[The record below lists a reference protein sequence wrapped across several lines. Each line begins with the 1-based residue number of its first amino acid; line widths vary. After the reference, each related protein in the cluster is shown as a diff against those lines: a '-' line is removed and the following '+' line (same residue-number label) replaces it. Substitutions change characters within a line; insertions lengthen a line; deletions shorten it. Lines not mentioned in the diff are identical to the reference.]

1 MQGNIMAQEK
11 EYILNESFKALL
23 ESIFSNP
30 EQSQKLIKAFEEL
43 VNDRATTQRLNFENL
58 KNQAIE
64 EIRQELVSKDL
75 FQSEI
80 KRLESLI
87 YSEVARLEGIIN
99 TKIAEVKTEIAE
111 VKTEI
116 AEVKTEIAEVKTEIA
131 EVKTEF
137 SEQISN
143 AKQKALYWLLGTAVA
158 TTVTILS
165 SVWIMMNF
173 MLESLK

>member
-116 AEVKTEIAEVKTEIA
+116 AEVKTE
-131 EVKTEF
+131 F

>member
-1 MQGNIMAQEK
+1 MQGNIMAREK

-43 VNDRATTQRLNFENL
+43 VNGRATTQRLNFENL
-58 KNQAIE
+58 KNQTIE

-99 TKIAEVKTEIAE
+99 TKIAEVKTE
-111 VKTEI
+111 
-116 AEVKTEIAEVKTEIA
+116 
-131 EVKTEF
+131 F
-137 SEQISN
+137 SEQISS

>member
-1 MQGNIMAQEK
+1 MQGNIMAQQK

-116 AEVKTEIAEVKTEIA
+116 AEVKTE
-131 EVKTEF
+131 F
-137 SEQISN
+137 SEQISS
-143 AKQKALYWLLGTAVA
+143 AKQKVLYWLLGTAVA

-165 SVWIMMNF
+165 SIWIMMNF
-173 MLESLK
+173 MLENLK

>member
-1 MQGNIMAQEK
+1 MQGNIMAQQK

-30 EQSQKLIKAFEEL
+30 EQSQKLIKAFEEF
-43 VNDRATTQRLNFENL
+43 VNGRATTQRLNFENL
-58 KNQAIE
+58 KNQTIE

-116 AEVKTEIAEVKTEIA
+116 AEVKTE
-131 EVKTEF
+131 F
-137 SEQISN
+137 SEQISS
-143 AKQKALYWLLGTAVA
+143 AKQKVLYWLLGTAVA

-165 SVWIMMNF
+165 SIWIMMNF
-173 MLESLK
+173 MLENLK

>member
-1 MQGNIMAQEK
+1 MQGYAMQTK
-11 EYILNESFKALL
+11 EFVLNESFKALI
-23 ESIFSNP
+23 EGIFSNS
-30 EQSQKLIKAFEEL
+30 EQSKKLIQAFEEI

-58 KNQAIE
+58 KQQAID

-80 KRLESLI
+80 KRLEDLFQLEIKRLENLI

-99 TKIAEVKTEIAE
+99 TKIAEVNTKIAE
-111 VKTEI
+111 VNTKI
-116 AEVKTEIAEVKTEIA
+116 AEVNTEI
-131 EVKTEF
+131 
-137 SEQISN
+137 SEQISS

-165 SVWIMMNF
+165 GAWAMMNF
-173 MLESLK
+173 MLEALK

>member
-30 EQSQKLIKAFEEL
+30 EQSQKLIKAFEEV

-111 VKTEI
+111 VKTE
-116 AEVKTEIAEVKTEIA
+116 
-131 EVKTEF
+131 F
-137 SEQISN
+137 SEQISS

-165 SVWIMMNF
+165 SVWTMMNF

>member
-1 MQGNIMAQEK
+1 MQGNIMAQQK

-30 EQSQKLIKAFEEL
+30 EQSQKLIKAFEEF
-43 VNDRATTQRLNFENL
+43 VNGRATTQRLNFENL
-58 KNQAIE
+58 KNQTIE

-99 TKIAEVKTEIAE
+99 TK
-111 VKTEI
+111 
-116 AEVKTEIAEVKTEIA
+116 IAEVKTEIA

-173 MLESLK
+173 MLENLK

>member
-11 EYILNESFKALL
+11 EYILNKSFKALL

-111 VKTEI
+111 VKT
-116 AEVKTEIAEVKTEIA
+116 KIA

-165 SVWIMMNF
+165 SVWIMINF

>member
-43 VNDRATTQRLNFENL
+43 VNGRATTQRLNFENL
-58 KNQAIE
+58 KNQTIE

-99 TKIAEVKTEIAE
+99 TK
-111 VKTEI
+111 
-116 AEVKTEIAEVKTEIA
+116 IA

>member
-43 VNDRATTQRLNFENL
+43 VNGRATTQRLNFENL
-58 KNQAIE
+58 KNQTIE

-99 TKIAEVKTEIAE
+99 TKIAEI
-111 VKTEI
+111 
-116 AEVKTEIAEVKTEIA
+116 KTEIA

-137 SEQISN
+137 SEQISS

-165 SVWIMMNF
+165 SIWAMMNF

>member
-1 MQGNIMAQEK
+1 MAQEK

-43 VNDRATTQRLNFENL
+43 VNGRATTQRLNFENL
-58 KNQAIE
+58 KNQTIE

-111 VKTEI
+111 VKTE
-116 AEVKTEIAEVKTEIA
+116 
-131 EVKTEF
+131 F
-137 SEQISN
+137 SEQISS

-165 SVWIMMNF
+165 SVWTMMNF

>member
-30 EQSQKLIKAFEEL
+30 EQSQKLIKAFEEV

-99 TKIAEVKTEIAE
+99 TKIAEVKTE
-111 VKTEI
+111 
-116 AEVKTEIAEVKTEIA
+116 
-131 EVKTEF
+131 F
-137 SEQISN
+137 SEQISS
-143 AKQKALYWLLGTAVA
+143 AKQKAIYWLLGTAVA

-165 SVWIMMNF
+165 SVWTMMNF

>member
-116 AEVKTEIAEVKTEIA
+116 AEVKTE
-131 EVKTEF
+131 F

-158 TTVTILS
+158 TTVTIFS

>member
-1 MQGNIMAQEK
+1 
-11 EYILNESFKALL
+11 
-23 ESIFSNP
+23 
-30 EQSQKLIKAFEEL
+30 
-43 VNDRATTQRLNFENL
+43 FENL

-99 TKIAEVKTEIAE
+99 TKIAEI
-111 VKTEI
+111 
-116 AEVKTEIAEVKTEIA
+116 
-131 EVKTEF
+131 KTEF
-137 SEQISN
+137 SEQISS
-143 AKQKALYWLLGTAVA
+143 AKQKVLYWLLGTAVA

-173 MLESLK
+173 ILESLK

>member
-1 MQGNIMAQEK
+1 MQGNIMAQQK

-30 EQSQKLIKAFEEL
+30 EQSQKLIKAFEEV

-116 AEVKTEIAEVKTEIA
+116 KTEIA

-137 SEQISN
+137 SEQISS

-165 SVWIMMNF
+165 SVWTMMNF

>member
-1 MQGNIMAQEK
+1 MAQQK

-30 EQSQKLIKAFEEL
+30 EQSQKLIKAFEEF
-43 VNDRATTQRLNFENL
+43 VNGRATTQRLNFENL
-58 KNQAIE
+58 KNQTIE

-116 AEVKTEIAEVKTEIA
+116 AEVKTE
-131 EVKTEF
+131 F
-137 SEQISN
+137 SEQISS
-143 AKQKALYWLLGTAVA
+143 AKQKVLYWLLGTAVA

-165 SVWIMMNF
+165 SIWIMMNF
-173 MLESLK
+173 MLENLK

>member
-1 MQGNIMAQEK
+1 MQGNIMAREK

-43 VNDRATTQRLNFENL
+43 VNGRATTQRLNFENL
-58 KNQAIE
+58 KNQTIE

-99 TKIAEVKTEIAE
+99 TKIAEI
-111 VKTEI
+111 
-116 AEVKTEIAEVKTEIA
+116 
-131 EVKTEF
+131 KTEF
-137 SEQISN
+137 SEQISS
-143 AKQKALYWLLGTAVA
+143 AKQKILYWLLGTAVA

-173 MLESLK
+173 MLENLK

>member
-43 VNDRATTQRLNFENL
+43 VNGRATTQRLNFENL
-58 KNQAIE
+58 KNQTIE

-99 TKIAEVKTEIAE
+99 TKIAEI
-111 VKTEI
+111 
-116 AEVKTEIAEVKTEIA
+116 KTEIA

-137 SEQISN
+137 SEQISS

>member
-43 VNDRATTQRLNFENL
+43 VNGRATTQRLNFENL

-111 VKTEI
+111 VKT
-116 AEVKTEIAEVKTEIA
+116 KIA

-137 SEQISN
+137 SEQISS

>member
-30 EQSQKLIKAFEEL
+30 EQSQKLIKAFEEF
-43 VNDRATTQRLNFENL
+43 VNGRATTQRLNFENL
-58 KNQAIE
+58 KNQTIE

-111 VKTEI
+111 VKTE
-116 AEVKTEIAEVKTEIA
+116 
-131 EVKTEF
+131 F
-137 SEQISN
+137 SEQISS

-165 SVWIMMNF
+165 SVWIMINF

>member
-1 MQGNIMAQEK
+1 MAQEK

-43 VNDRATTQRLNFENL
+43 VNGRATTQRLNFENL

-116 AEVKTEIAEVKTEIA
+116 AEVKTE
-131 EVKTEF
+131 F
-137 SEQISN
+137 SEQISS

>member
-30 EQSQKLIKAFEEL
+30 EQSQKLIKAFEEV

-116 AEVKTEIAEVKTEIA
+116 AEVKTE
-131 EVKTEF
+131 F
-137 SEQISN
+137 SEQISS
-143 AKQKALYWLLGTAVA
+143 AKQKVLYWLLGTAVA

-165 SVWIMMNF
+165 SIWIMMNF
-173 MLESLK
+173 MLENLK

>member
-1 MQGNIMAQEK
+1 MAREK

-43 VNDRATTQRLNFENL
+43 VNGRATTQRLNFENL
-58 KNQAIE
+58 KNQTIE

-99 TKIAEVKTEIAE
+99 TKIAEVNTKIAE
-111 VKTEI
+111 I
-116 AEVKTEIAEVKTEIA
+116 
-131 EVKTEF
+131 KTEF
-137 SEQISN
+137 SEQISS

>member
-30 EQSQKLIKAFEEL
+30 EQSQKLIKAFEEV

-111 VKTEI
+111 VKT
-116 AEVKTEIAEVKTEIA
+116 KIA

-137 SEQISN
+137 SEQISS
-143 AKQKALYWLLGTAVA
+143 AKQKVLYWLLGTAVA

-165 SVWIMMNF
+165 SIWIMMNF
-173 MLESLK
+173 MLENLK

>member
-1 MQGNIMAQEK
+1 MQGNIMDREK

-43 VNDRATTQRLNFENL
+43 VNGRATTQRLNFENL
-58 KNQAIE
+58 KNQTIE

-87 YSEVARLEGIIN
+87 YSEVARLEGIIS
-99 TKIAEVKTEIAE
+99 TKIAEI
-111 VKTEI
+111 
-116 AEVKTEIAEVKTEIA
+116 KTEIA

-137 SEQISN
+137 SEQISS
-143 AKQKALYWLLGTAVA
+143 AKQKALYWLLGTAVT

-165 SVWIMMNF
+165 SIWAMMNF

>member
-30 EQSQKLIKAFEEL
+30 EQSQKLIKAFEEV

-111 VKTEI
+111 VKT
-116 AEVKTEIAEVKTEIA
+116 KIA

-165 SVWIMMNF
+165 SVWTMMNF
-173 MLESLK
+173 MLENLK

>member
-1 MQGNIMAQEK
+1 MQGNIMAREK

-43 VNDRATTQRLNFENL
+43 VNGRATTQRLNFENL
-58 KNQAIE
+58 KNQTIE

-99 TKIAEVKTEIAE
+99 TKIAEI
-111 VKTEI
+111 
-116 AEVKTEIAEVKTEIA
+116 
-131 EVKTEF
+131 KTEF
-137 SEQISN
+137 SEQISS
-143 AKQKALYWLLGTAVA
+143 AKQKILYWLLGTAVA

-173 MLESLK
+173 MLENL

>member
-1 MQGNIMAQEK
+1 MQTK
-11 EYILNESFKALL
+11 EFVLKESFKALL

-30 EQSQKLIKAFEEL
+30 EQSQKLIKAFEEF
-43 VNDRATTQRLNFENL
+43 VNGRAATQRLNFENL

-80 KRLESLI
+80 KRLENLI

-111 VKTEI
+111 VKTE
-116 AEVKTEIAEVKTEIA
+116 
-131 EVKTEF
+131 F
-137 SEQISN
+137 SEQISS
-143 AKQKALYWLLGTAVA
+143 AKQKVLYWLLGTAVA

>member
-30 EQSQKLIKAFEEL
+30 EQSQKLIKAFEEV

-116 AEVKTEIAEVKTEIA
+116 AEVKTE
-131 EVKTEF
+131 F

-165 SVWIMMNF
+165 SVWTMMNF
-173 MLESLK
+173 MLENLK

>member
-1 MQGNIMAQEK
+1 MQGNIMAREK

-43 VNDRATTQRLNFENL
+43 VNGRATTQRLNFENL
-58 KNQAIE
+58 KNQTIE

-99 TKIAEVKTEIAE
+99 TKIAEVKTE
-111 VKTEI
+111 
-116 AEVKTEIAEVKTEIA
+116 
-131 EVKTEF
+131 F
-137 SEQISN
+137 SEQISS

-158 TTVTILS
+158 TTVTILL
-165 SVWIMMNF
+165 SVWTMMNF

>member
-30 EQSQKLIKAFEEL
+30 EQSQKLIKAFEEV

-64 EIRQELVSKDL
+64 EIRQELVNKDTFKAEIQRVETEIKRVESSL
-75 FQSEI
+75 SSEI
-80 KRLESLI
+80 KRVESSLS
-87 YSEVARLEGIIN
+87 SEIKRVESSLSSEIKRVESSLRQQGI
-99 TKIAEVKTEIAE
+99 
-111 VKTEI
+111 
-116 AEVKTEIAEVKTEIA
+116 
-131 EVKTEF
+131 
-137 SEQISN
+137 
-143 AKQKALYWLLGTAVA
+143 YWLLGVAVVS
-158 TTVTILS
+158 TITVIS
-165 SVWIMMNF
+165 SVWAMMNF

>member
-1 MQGNIMAQEK
+1 MAQEK
-11 EYILNESFKALL
+11 EYILNKSFKALL

-111 VKTEI
+111 VKT
-116 AEVKTEIAEVKTEIA
+116 KIA

-165 SVWIMMNF
+165 SVWIMINF

>member
-30 EQSQKLIKAFEEL
+30 EQSQKLIKAFEEV

-111 VKTEI
+111 VKTE
-116 AEVKTEIAEVKTEIA
+116 
-131 EVKTEF
+131 F

-165 SVWIMMNF
+165 SVWTMMNF
-173 MLESLK
+173 MLENLK